1 MAKCC
6 NCGIEISADD
16 RTKLCDGCKKFI
28 LPFVKFMD
36 VSTSSAVRRLVT
48 NERNLRNAGVTD
60 SGMDYLLRICE
71 LHDKKKAAEKQA
83 REEAKRQ
90 RELEEQVLL
99 EEAAA
104 REEDRTAYLEA
115 ELPMD
120 APLDLC
126 RKPYGGLLS
135 AAMAVLILVGTALI
149 AVCILKAVMVGEFDI
164 LPLACGIG
172 SLFSAY
178 TAYVG
183 RKIIRDLEEIKKYF
197 R

>member
-71 LHDKKKAAEKQA
+71 LHDKKKAREKQA
-83 REEAKRQ
+83 REDAKRQ
-90 RELEEQVLL
+90 QALEEQAAF
-99 EEAAA
+99 EESAA
-104 REEDRTAYLEA
+104 REEERTAYLEA
-115 ELPMD
+115 ELPME
-120 APLDLC
+120 APLNLC
-126 RKPYGGLLS
+126 RKSYGGFL
-135 AAMAVLILVGTALI
+135 AAAAAVLIIVGITLI
-149 AVCILKAVMVGEFDI
+149 AVCVMRAVMVQEFDVI
-164 LPLACGIG
+164 PLACGIG

-178 TAYVG
+178 TAYVC
-183 RKIIRDLEEIKKYF
+183 RKIIRDLEEVKKYF